1 MGGLLQVST
10 VKSRCGV
17 WYTVHVSAGGSVSVM
32 AALTSGALADWR
44 LADIAACAAG
54 SHLNAIELTVGPNGH
69 VSSYDAAQEAE
80 LGRALATLDGAGL
93 ALCGVAATGTLV
105 LGHPDLGPYAR
116 LAASVGAEFMRV
128 FPAAFSSDSTPV
140 HQISS
145 AALALAVLAAEAPG
159 IRILVEMSPGSVI
172 PSPEL
177 ALRVLELS
185 GVDDAGVVYDPA
197 NLIQEG
203 HLQPSYAVAL
213 LGERIGHVHV
223 KNRRMER
230 AGGTWVATHAPID
243 DGMVDWPATLEAL
256 WRNEYRGALAID
268 HLSGAADARTLR
280 ADASALTR
288 LISDTRRDTS
298 EA

>member
-1 MGGLLQVST
+1 M
-10 VKSRCGV
+10 KSRCGV

-32 AALTSGALADWR
+32 AALTSGALADWP

-54 SHLNAIELTVGPNGH
+54 SHLGAIELTVGPDGH
-69 VSSYDAAQEAE
+69 VSSFDAAQEAE
-80 LGRALATLDGAGL
+80 LGRALATLDGVGL

-116 LAASVGAEFMRV
+116 LAAGAGAEFMRV

-197 NLIQEG
+197 NLIEEG

-213 LGERIGHVHV
+213 LGEADRARARQEPAHGARRGHVGRDARAD
-223 KNRRMER
+223 RRRHGRLAGDARGPVAERVPRR
-230 AGGTWVATHAPID
+230 AGDRPPLGCGRRTYAPCRRVGTH
-243 DGMVDWPATLEAL
+243 PAH
-256 WRNEYRGALAID
+256 I
-268 HLSGAADARTLR
+268 
-280 ADASALTR
+280 
-288 LISDTRRDTS
+288 
-298 EA
+298 